1 MPSGLVDVSDDLTLK
16 IRSPSARLSPGEA
29 FALAERLI
37 RGATRAMVREEAGIA
52 SAVLDVVDKSQ
63 GGH

>member
-1 MPSGLVDVSDDLTLK
+1 MPGGLVDVSDDLTLK
-16 IRSPSARLSPGEA
+16 IRSPSARLSPAEA
-29 FALAERLI
+29 FTLAERLI
-37 RGATRAMVREEAGIA
+37 RSATRVMVREEAGIA